1 MRMRT
6 IREAHRELRQDD
18 PRCSLGL
25 AALYSIVESGAIPSV
40 RTGKNRV
47 LIDLDRLESYLS
59 GETVGADAG

>member
-6 IREAHRELRQDD
+6 IRAAHRELRKED
-18 PRCSLGL
+18 PRCNLGL

-40 RTGKNRV
+40 RTGKNRI

-59 GETVGADAG
+59 GETVGADAS